1 MTSHLVW
8 WPAQR
13 GDKLR
18 NILSCFAQFV
28 TPELVMSWAPAPLF
42 IVLSQK
48 SSSNRG
54 GPRYDYPP
62 WWWRPAQRGDK
73 LRNNLSCI
81 AQFVTP
87 ELVMSWAPST
97 LFHSERPNRGSQIYD
112 PASLEIK
119 SKYSKKKKFNL
130 STPVRALSE
139 GGLLY
144 IVNRVQRPG
153 SKHRARQS
161 LCVV

>member
-1 MTSHLVW
+1 MGPERGIRPLSLLYTLSDPSNYALDMTSHLVW

-119 SKYSKKKKFNL
+119 SKYSWIPHRPFL
-130 STPVRALSE
+130 F
-139 GGLLY
+139 
-144 IVNRVQRPG
+144 IVMGQT
-153 SKHRARQS
+153 
-161 LCVV
+161 